1 MMFAKFKNIA
11 FLLVMLTII
20 SCSGNKE
27 QKENES
33 VLKKKR
39 FEPSIDVRIR
49 EEADKGGFVLG
60 GKRSKGGSFDFA
72 TSNPLWKASLEVLD
86 FIPLSN
92 IDYAGGIII
101 TDWYQSATSD
111 DSIKLTVRFLSDEL
125 KTTSIKVLAHKKKCS
140 GNNCAV
146 TKMDDEFSDK
156 IKNNILTK
164 AREIS
169 LQSKK

>member
-1 MMFAKFKNIA
+1 MAMVT
-11 FLLVMLTII
+11 LI
-20 SCSGNKE
+20 SCSTDKN
-27 QKENES
+27 QKQNEP
-33 VLKKKR
+33 VIEKKR
-39 FEPSIDVRIR
+39 FEPNIDVRIR
-49 EEADKGGFVLG
+49 EEADKGGFILG
-60 GKRSKGGSFDFA
+60 GKRNKGGTFDFA

-86 FIPLSN
+86 FIPLNN

-101 TDWYQSATSD
+101 TDWYQSGTSD
-111 DSIKLTVRFLSDEL
+111 DSVKLTVRFLSDEL

-146 TKMDDEFSDK
+146 TKMDDEFSEK
-156 IKNNILTK
+156 IKNSILTK

>member
-1 MMFAKFKNIA
+1 MVTKFKYIV
-11 FLLVMLTII
+11 FLMAMVTLI
-20 SCSGNKE
+20 SCSTDKN
-27 QKENES
+27 QKQNEP
-33 VLKKKR
+33 VIEKKR
-39 FEPSIDVRIR
+39 FEPNIDVRIR
-49 EEADKGGFVLG
+49 EEADKGGFILG
-60 GKRSKGGSFDFA
+60 GKRNKGGTFDFA

-86 FIPLSN
+86 FIPLNN

-101 TDWYQSATSD
+101 TDWYQSGTSD
-111 DSIKLTVRFLSDEL
+111 DSVKLTVRFLSDEL

-146 TKMDDEFSDK
+146 TKMDDEFSEK
-156 IKNNILTK
+156 IKNSILTK

>member
-1 MMFAKFKNIA
+1 MAMVT
-11 FLLVMLTII
+11 LI
-20 SCSGNKE
+20 SCSTDKK
-27 QKENES
+27 QKKNEPIIE
-33 VLKKKR
+33 KKR
-39 FEPSIDVRIR
+39 FEPNIDVRIR
-49 EEADKGGFVLG
+49 EEADKGGFILG
-60 GKRSKGGSFDFA
+60 GKRNKGGTFDFA

-86 FIPLSN
+86 FIPLNN

-101 TDWYQSATSD
+101 TDWYQSGTSD
-111 DSIKLTVRFLSDEL
+111 DSVKLTVRFLSDEL

-146 TKMDDEFSDK
+146 TKMDDEFSEK
-156 IKNNILTK
+156 IKNSILTK